1 MRTIVAGL
9 LGSIT
14 GMALASGGIPI
25 DSWEFWVVFACLIG
39 MCFNLVRN

>member
-1 MRTIVAGL
+1 MKMIVAGL

-39 MCFNLVRN
+39 MCFNLARD

>member
-1 MRTIVAGL
+1 MRMIVAGL

-14 GMALASGGIPI
+14 GMALASGGISI
-25 DSWEFWVVFACLIG
+25 DTWEFWVVFACLLG

>member
-14 GMALASGGIPI
+14 GMALASGGISI
-25 DSWEFWVVFACLIG
+25 DTWEFWVVVACLIG
-39 MCFNLVRN
+39 MCFNLVRD

>member
-14 GMALASGGIPI
+14 GMALASGGLSM
-25 DSWEFWVVFACLIG
+25 DTWEYWVVFACLIG
-39 MCFNLVRN
+39 MCLNVVHD

>member
-1 MRTIVAGL
+1 MRTIVACL

-14 GMALASGGIPI
+14 AMALASGGIPI

-39 MCFNLVRN
+39 MCLNVAHD